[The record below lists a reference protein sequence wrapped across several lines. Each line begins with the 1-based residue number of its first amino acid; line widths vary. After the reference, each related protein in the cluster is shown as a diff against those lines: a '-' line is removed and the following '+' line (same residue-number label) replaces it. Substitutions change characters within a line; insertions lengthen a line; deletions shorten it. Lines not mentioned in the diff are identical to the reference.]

1 MNAYA
6 AEVVA
11 AHPTRFG
18 FFACVPF
25 SDDVTDDAATAAA
38 QQAEIAYALDV
49 LRADGIALLSN
60 NRGIYLGDPRLR
72 SVLEELDRRRA
83 PVFLH
88 PSIGCCGSPS
98 KVSSSYKEGYEQ
110 SSPLANVY
118 RAPLFEFFFD
128 SGRAVLD
135 LLMSGT
141 ATRFP
146 KVRWVVSHCGNVL
159 PSLFDR
165 M

>member
-1 MNAYA
+1 M
-6 AEVVA
+6 
-11 AHPTRFG
+11 
-18 FFACVPF
+18 
-25 SDDVTDDAATAAA
+25 TDDAATRAA
-38 QQAEIAYALDV
+38 QQDEIAYALDV

-83 PVFLH
+83 VVFLH
-88 PSIGCCGSPS
+88 PSIACCGSPS
-98 KVSSSYKEGYEQ
+98 KVSSSYKEGYDQ
-110 SSPLANVY
+110 SAPLANVY

-141 ATRFP
+141 ANRFSR
-146 KVRWVVSHCGNVL
+146 VRWVVSHCGNVL